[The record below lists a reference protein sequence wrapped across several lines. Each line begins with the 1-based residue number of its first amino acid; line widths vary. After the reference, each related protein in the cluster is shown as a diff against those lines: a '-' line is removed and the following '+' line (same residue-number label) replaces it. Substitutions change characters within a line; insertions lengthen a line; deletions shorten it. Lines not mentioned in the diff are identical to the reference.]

1 MKRENKRRKINIM
14 KSILEKVKKILKNT
28 LTKVIFINLIVFIL
42 SNIVFG
48 IKYEEVDDFIIY
60 NLYSGLDGTY
70 NIHGVY
76 IHSVLCF
83 IISLLYRILPMIN
96 WHTIF
101 LLCMQFICF
110 TIIGNILLKK
120 NENKFS
126 YILYILFVSVFYTIL
141 LQLIQYTSIA
151 ALLILTSF
159 FAMMDGI
166 EKEEKKKRYIILT
179 MVLFT
184 IGIMLRMQS
193 LLIVAPF
200 YAIYLCYNYILK
212 IKNKVEKQKILN
224 ICKQYLILGI
234 ITILVY
240 GSNYLIYNTNDLY
253 KEYTQYNEIRTM
265 LHDLSFILYDTNKEI
280 FEEIGWS
287 RNDYALFYRFNFGDE
302 NVYSKENLQKIINYK
317 NDKKEYL
324 RLNLNIKKIINIFKG
339 QTIYINSFIVVIFML
354 ATIIAIYTNKS
365 KRGYIISIFLATI
378 FINVLFIIL
387 NRSIQRVVIPEY
399 IIGTMMMLY
408 LTHYKEKKKQYN
420 NTTKLIV
427 YLVLVLI
434 LISTNILVA
443 KNYNKGYKID
453 EYKDYKEL
461 INYTNSNK
469 QNAYL
474 YTVDLFRG
482 FYLAYSVYEMPPKNS
497 FSNLRV
503 MGGWDMFTEN
513 YYDFKE
519 RYNLDGIFLD
529 LLKENVYLVDRDN
542 KSKEEDLFE
551 GTILFLKENYNK
563 EVTYEQIQK
572 FGEINIYKIKEK

>member
-399 IIGTMMMLY
+399 II
-408 LTHYKEKKKQYN
+408 
-420 NTTKLIV
+420 
-427 YLVLVLI
+427 
-434 LISTNILVA
+434 
-443 KNYNKGYKID
+443 
-453 EYKDYKEL
+453 
-461 INYTNSNK
+461 
-469 QNAYL
+469 
-474 YTVDLFRG
+474 
-482 FYLAYSVYEMPPKNS
+482 
-497 FSNLRV
+497 
-503 MGGWDMFTEN
+503 
-513 YYDFKE
+513 
-519 RYNLDGIFLD
+519 
-529 LLKENVYLVDRDN
+529 
-542 KSKEEDLFE
+542 
-551 GTILFLKENYNK
+551 
-563 EVTYEQIQK
+563 
-572 FGEINIYKIKEK
+572 

>member
-1 MKRENKRRKINIM
+1 M

>member
-1 MKRENKRRKINIM
+1 MKKENRRGKINSM
-14 KSILEKVKKILKNT
+14 KSILEKVKKIAQNT
-28 LTKVIFINLIVFIL
+28 LIKVIFINLIVFIL
-42 SNIVFG
+42 TNIVFG

-70 NIHGVY
+70 NIHGIY

-83 IISLLYRILPMIN
+83 IISLLYKILPIIN

-120 NENKFS
+120 NKNKFA
-126 YILYILFVSVFYTIL
+126 YILYILFISVFYTTL

-159 FAMMDGI
+159 FAMMDCI
-166 EKEEKKKRYIILT
+166 EKQEKRKRYIILN
-179 MVLFT
+179 MILFT
-184 IGIMLRMQS
+184 IGIMLRMQC
-193 LLIVAPF
+193 LLIIVPF
-200 YAIYLCYNYILK
+200 YAIYLSYNCILK

-224 ICKQYLILGI
+224 ICKQYLILAI

-240 GSNYLIYNTNDLY
+240 ASNYLIYNTNDLY
-253 KEYTQYNEIRTM
+253 KEYTQYNKIRTV
-265 LHDLSFILYDTNKEI
+265 LQDLSHIIYDNDKEI

-287 RNDYALFYRFNFGDE
+287 QNDYFLFRRFNFGDE
-302 NVYSKENLQKIINYK
+302 NVYSKENLQKIIDYK
-317 NDKKEYL
+317 KDKKEYL
-324 RLNLNIKKIINIFKG
+324 RFSLNIERIAEIFKG
-339 QTIYINSFIVVIFML
+339 QTVYINSFIIIIFIL
-354 ATIIAIYTNKS
+354 TTIIAIYTNKS
-365 KRGYIISIFLATI
+365 KRWYILSIFITTV

-399 IIGTMMMLY
+399 IIGTIMMLY

-420 NTTKLIV
+420 NTKKIIV
-427 YLVLVLI
+427 YLVLI

-443 KNYNKGYKID
+443 KKYNKGYKID
-453 EYKDYKEL
+453 EYEDYKEL

-469 QNAYL
+469 QNVYL
-474 YTVDLFRG
+474 YTVDMYKG
-482 FYLAYSVYEMPPKNS
+482 FYLAYSVYEMPPQNS

-519 RYNLDGIFLD
+519 RYNLDGLFLD
-529 LLKENVYLVDRDN
+529 LLKENVYLVDKEN
-542 KSKEEDLFE
+542 KSKEENLFE

>member
-110 TIIGNILLKK
+110 TIIANILLKK

>member
-234 ITILVY
+234 ITILV
-240 GSNYLIYNTNDLY
+240 NDLY

>member
-1 MKRENKRRKINIM
+1 MKRENKRGKINIM
-14 KSILEKVKKILKNT
+14 KSILEKVKKIAKNT

-76 IHSVLCF
+76 IHSALCF

-408 LTHYKEKKKQYN
+408 LTHYKEEKKQYN
-420 NTTKLIV
+420 STTKLIV
-427 YLVLVLI
+427 YLVLILI

-469 QNAYL
+469 QNVYL
-474 YTVDLFRG
+474 YTVDLYRG

-503 MGGWDMFTEN
+503 MGGWDMFTGN
-513 YYDFKE
+513 YYDFKD

-529 LLKENVYLVDRDN
+529 LLKENVYLVDKEN
-542 KSKEEDLFE
+542 KSKEENLFE

>member
-212 IKNKVEKQKILN
+212 IK
-224 ICKQYLILGI
+224 YL
-234 ITILVY
+234 
-240 GSNYLIYNTNDLY
+240 
-253 KEYTQYNEIRTM
+253 
-265 LHDLSFILYDTNKEI
+265 
-280 FEEIGWS
+280 
-287 RNDYALFYRFNFGDE
+287 
-302 NVYSKENLQKIINYK
+302 
-317 NDKKEYL
+317 
-324 RLNLNIKKIINIFKG
+324 
-339 QTIYINSFIVVIFML
+339 QTIFNIRDYNYI
-354 ATIIAIYTNKS
+354 
-365 KRGYIISIFLATI
+365 
-378 FINVLFIIL
+378 
-387 NRSIQRVVIPEY
+387 
-399 IIGTMMMLY
+399 
-408 LTHYKEKKKQYN
+408 
-420 NTTKLIV
+420 
-427 YLVLVLI
+427 
-434 LISTNILVA
+434 
-443 KNYNKGYKID
+443 
-453 EYKDYKEL
+453 
-461 INYTNSNK
+461 
-469 QNAYL
+469 
-474 YTVDLFRG
+474 
-482 FYLAYSVYEMPPKNS
+482 
-497 FSNLRV
+497 
-503 MGGWDMFTEN
+503 
-513 YYDFKE
+513 
-519 RYNLDGIFLD
+519 GIW
-529 LLKENVYLVDRDN
+529 
-542 KSKEEDLFE
+542 
-551 GTILFLKENYNK
+551 I
-563 EVTYEQIQK
+563 
-572 FGEINIYKIKEK
+572 

>member
-212 IKNKVEKQKILN
+212 IKNKVEKQKILK
-224 ICKQYLILGI
+224 ICKQYLILLI

-408 LTHYKEKKKQYN
+408 LTHYKEEKKQYN
-420 NTTKLIV
+420 STTKLIV
-427 YLVLVLI
+427 YLVLILI